1 MNLKV
6 TFLLILSILL
16 IMLGAGGVSA
26 YIGYFMGR
34 EALKVVTQPDG
45 SPEQAID
52 RKKPLGGDHKGLSI
66 IDEQTIL
73 ANVSNHINKKQSLA
87 DPSNFLEEEPVL
99 NTALQGDQILPDKF
113 PIRTQS
119 EGITIEVIRARKEIR
134 AVALDVSLQNKG
146 DKPIRFLYSFLDVRD
161 EQNRPI
167 SAIVDGLPGELPPN
181 ERKFQGTFIIPSTL
195 LENSQTVSLSLQ
207 DYPEQK
213 INLQLDSIPVAAK
226 TSPK

>member
-6 TFLLILSILL
+6 TFLLILAILL

-26 YIGYFMGR
+26 YIGYVMGR

-45 SPEQAID
+45 SPEQTID
-52 RKKPLGGDHKGLSI
+52 RKKPLGGNHKGLSLI
-66 IDEQTIL
+66 EEKTIL
-73 ANVSNHINKKQSLA
+73 TNVYNHINSKKALA
-87 DPSNFLEEEPVL
+87 DPNSFLEEEPVL
-99 NTALQGDQILPDKF
+99 NLASPGKQIAADEF
-113 PIRTQS
+113 PIRAQS

-146 DKPIRFLYSFLDVRD
+146 TKPVRFLYSFLDVRD

-181 ERKFQGTFIIPSTL
+181 ERKFRGTFIIPSTL
-195 LENSQTVSLSLQ
+195 LEKSRTVSLTLQ
-207 DYPEQK
+207 DYPDQK
-213 INLQLDSIPVAAK
+213 INLQLDSIPVVSKTAAK
-226 TSPK
+226 

>member
-6 TFLLILSILL
+6 TSILILAILL

-45 SPEQAID
+45 TPEQTID
-52 RKKPLGGDHKGLSI
+52 RKKPLGGVHKGLSI
-66 IDEQTIL
+66 IDEKTIL
-73 ANVSNHINKKQSLA
+73 VDVFNHINKKQPLA
-87 DPSNFLEEEPVL
+87 DPGNFLEEEPVL
-99 NTALQGDQILPDKF
+99 NLALQGDQISPDKF

-119 EGITIEVIRARKEIR
+119 EGITFEIIRARKEIR
-134 AVALDVSLQNKG
+134 AIALDISLQNKG
-146 DKPIRFLYSFLDVRD
+146 SKPVRFLYSFLDVRD

-181 ERKFQGTFIIPSTL
+181 ERKFRGTFIIPNTL
-195 LENSQTVSLSLQ
+195 LENSRTISLTLQ
-207 DYPEQK
+207 DYPDQK
-213 INLQLDSIPVAAK
+213 INLKLDSVPVASKTTAK
-226 TSPK
+226 